1 MAGSFKRISEIMKL
15 VTVIDARGEAEAL
28 MYIEMLKEHEIKA
41 VKFLPSNQQFLRSY
55 YGGASLPFDMWEVK
69 VSETDFEKAKSIL
82 PEPEPPEKFVIAE
95 TPPAMK
101 KMSMLLLSSILL
113 GFIYTLIQMIKYF
126 LN

>member
-1 MAGSFKRISEIMKL
+1 MKL
-15 VTVIDARGEAEAL
+15 VTVIDAYGEAEAL
-28 MYIEMLKEHEIKA
+28 MYIEMLKEHGIKA

-69 VSETDFEKAKSIL
+69 VSEADVAKAQQIL
-82 PEPEPPEKFVIAE
+82 PEPEPKENLIVAE

-101 KMSMLLLSSILL
+101 KMSVLLLSSILL
-113 GFIYTLIQMIKYF
+113 GFVYTLIQMIKYF